1 MGTSERNTILIVDDS
16 RLNIMMLAQIL
27 APDYELLTESSG
39 EAALKLIA
47 EKKPDLILLD
57 VIMPGMSGFE
67 VLTELKSNPY
77 TGNIPVIFI
86 TGLDNEQDEERG
98 FLLGAVDYITKPFK
112 SVIVKVR
119 VNTHM
124 QIVRQ
129 IRLNERLGMM
139 DSLTEIPN
147 RRSFDNRIDME
158 WRRAMRER
166 QAISFLMMD
175 VDKFKTY
182 NDTYGHLQGDILL
195 KTVAKIFTA
204 SARRPPDLAARLGGE
219 EFGVLLPGTDLPGAL
234 HKAEEIRQKVEA
246 TRIPT
251 VDGAKMTGVTISIGV
266 AATVPTPD
274 DPAEKLVAR
283 ADEYLYA
290 AKAAGRNRVV
300 SGPV

>member
-1 MGTSERNTILIVDDS
+1 
-16 RLNIMMLAQIL
+16 MMLAQIL